1 MTNLVK
7 PIPGSTFP
15 SIEATLL
22 DGSRVNLGQAH
33 GDADWQMLVVYRGKH
48 CPLCVRYLN
57 LLEQHKEAL
66 NAIGVS
72 VTAVSADSKAQLTD
86 NMDSLDVSFPI
97 AYGLT
102 VEQMKQLGLYIS
114 APRSDKET
122 DHDFSEP
129 ALFVINGEG
138 VLQAVDISNG
148 PFLRPELDVV
158 VRGLTFVRKQ
168 TDYPIRGTLVY

>member
-7 PIPGSTFP
+7 PIPGSSFP
-15 SIEATLL
+15 FIEATLL

-97 AYGLT
+97 AYGVT

-138 VLQAVDISNG
+138 VLQAVDISNA